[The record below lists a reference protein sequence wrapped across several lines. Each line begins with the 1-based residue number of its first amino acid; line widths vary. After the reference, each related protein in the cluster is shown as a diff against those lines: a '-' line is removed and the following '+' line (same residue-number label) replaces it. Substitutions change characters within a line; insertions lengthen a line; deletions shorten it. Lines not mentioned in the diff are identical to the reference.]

1 MTNKLSFQIEKK
13 GFPINIGEV
22 EFFFGTTPEELTRF
36 FDTQA
41 EFEEQVKEL
50 KQQLKQIKNIEQPEK
65 EDAVKIINLTKSLAK
80 AEYDSLLGEGSLKNL
95 FCLS

>member
-36 FDTQA
+36 LI
-41 EFEEQVKEL
+41 L
-50 KQQLKQIKNIEQPEK
+50 KL
-65 EDAVKIINLTKSLAK
+65 NLRNRLRNSNNNLNKSRISNNQK
-80 AEYDSLLGEGSLKNL
+80 RKMLLRLL
-95 FCLS
+95 I

>member
-36 FDTQA
+36 LILKLNLRNRLRILSNNLNRLRILNNQKKKTQ
-41 EFEEQVKEL
+41 L
-50 KQQLKQIKNIEQPEK
+50 R
-65 EDAVKIINLTKSLAK
+65 
-80 AEYDSLLGEGSLKNL
+80 LLL
-95 FCLS
+95 